1 MRKIDA
7 EPVIAQLV
15 ERRDKYTK
23 WMNEFEKQGKRYDQK
38 WCELN
43 MQLFEVNVFI
53 QMLKNAPEI
62 KTDN

>member
-1 MRKIDA
+1 MKEIDA
-7 EPVIAQLV
+7 DPIIAQLV
-15 ERRDKYTK
+15 ERRDKYAK
-23 WMNEFEKQGKRYDQK
+23 WMKEFEKRGKRYDPK